1 MEALTA
7 NMIKQSD
14 IQGRLRLFRYGLVV
28 ITVVTFVLGLV
39 YPWVAI
45 RSVGGLRP
53 SDVPPITTYVPFALI
68 ATIVVAIVMVIIYFV
83 YAEILKRTVGQA
95 ASGK

>member
-28 ITVVTFVLGLV
+28 ITVVTFVLGIV
-39 YPWVAI
+39 YPWAAL
-45 RSVGGLRP
+45 RSVGISQPMTSYL
-53 SDVPPITTYVPFALI
+53 SFALI

-83 YAEILKRTVGQA
+83 YAEILKRTISTGN
-95 ASGK
+95 